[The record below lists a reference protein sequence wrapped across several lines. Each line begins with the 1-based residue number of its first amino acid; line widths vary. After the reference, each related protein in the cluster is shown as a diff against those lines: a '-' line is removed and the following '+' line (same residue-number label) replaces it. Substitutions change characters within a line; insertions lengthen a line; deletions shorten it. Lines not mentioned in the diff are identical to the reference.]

1 MALSGSKR
9 TLEDRTNRLK
19 GLLCQFGSHQFP
31 ALQAKAIQRLFN
43 LSARYGGAKKAA
55 FQVDYFV
62 GPTGIGHG
70 HASSGLSV
78 SSGVFDAAVFSRPLR
93 RSAARNAYSKHGRAH
108 V

>member
-43 LSARYGGAKKAA
+43 LRARYGGAKKAA

-62 GPTGIGHG
+62 GTTDIAHR
-70 HASSGLSV
+70 HASSVSSV
-78 SSGVFDAAVFSRPLR
+78 SSGVFDAAVFSRTQI
-93 RSAARNAYSKHGRAH
+93 GRAH